1 MSEEKKEIFKIKNN
15 YNMKSIAESDAIR
28 IILKKFKIYDE
39 DAEKKLTFKPHQINE
54 NNRVQIV
61 PWESEHTQLLQRS
74 GYLVIENDI
83 EELKKRRVP
92 VGTSVD
98 GR

>member
-39 DAEKKLTFKPHQINE
+39 DAEKKLTFKPH
-54 NNRVQIV
+54 
-61 PWESEHTQLLQRS
+61 
-74 GYLVIENDI
+74 
-83 EELKKRRVP
+83 
-92 VGTSVD
+92 
-98 GR
+98 